1 MLLFPA
7 FALAEPVRIPGPE
20 GPLEAEMI
28 AVEGA
33 LHAVV
38 IIPGSGPTDRDGNS
52 GQGLATNTY
61 RLLAE
66 GLAEAGIAS
75 LRIDKR
81 GFYGSAQA
89 IADPNDV
96 TISAYAQDARNWVD
110 FASTL
115 APCVWI
121 AGHSEGGLVALFAAQ
136 DAPEALCGL
145 ILLATPGRPLGQL
158 LIEQLEGN
166 PHPDLIM
173 ADLRAI
179 VTDLESGNRRET
191 KAIPPIL
198 RPLFRAEVQDYLIDL
213 LSHDPAGIAS
223 GWRGHALI
231 VQGDAD
237 LQVRPLDADLLVRA
251 MPHARRL
258 DLSQATHTL
267 KVFVEGNPLATYR
280 DPTLSLHDGLLRGI
294 VQFLCDLPD
303 SRCLQSA
310 PSCRRASSDS

>member
-1 MLLFPA
+1 MHRESSIRAIAVSMMLSPA
-7 FALAEPVRIPGPE
+7 LVLAEPVRIPGPQ
-20 GPLEAEMI
+20 GPLEGEMI

-136 DAPEALCGL
+136 DAPDSLCGL
-145 ILLATPGRPLGQL
+145 ILLATPGRPVGQL
-158 LIEQLEGN
+158 LIEQLEAN
-166 PHPDLIM
+166 PQNASLMGEI
-173 ADLRAI
+173 RAI
-179 VTDLESGNRRET
+179 VTDLESGLSRDP
-191 KAIPPIL
+191 ASISAVL
-198 RPLFRAEVQDYLIDL
+198 QPLFRAGVQGYLIDMF
-213 LSHDPAGIAS
+213 SHDPAVLAA

-237 LQVRPLDADLLVRA
+237 LQLRPFDADLLERA
-251 MPHARRL
+251 MPQARRI
-258 DLSQATHTL
+258 DLSQGTHML
-267 KVFVEGNPLATYR
+267 KAEVEGHPLATYR
-280 DPTLSLHDGLLRGI
+280 DPTLPLHDELLRGI
-294 VQFLCDLPD
+294 VRFLGDVPEP
-303 SRCLQSA
+303 Q
-310 PSCRRASSDS
+310 

>member
-1 MLLFPA
+1 MRLLSLLFLALPA
-7 FALAEPVRIPGPE
+7 LAMAEPVHIPGPK

-81 GFYGSAQA
+81 GLYGSVEA
-89 IADPNDV
+89 ITDPNDV

-110 FASTL
+110 FASSL

-136 DAPEALCGL
+136 DAPDSLCGL
-145 ILLATPGRPLGQL
+145 ILLATPGRPVGQL
-158 LIEQLEGN
+158 LIEQLEAN
-166 PHPDLIM
+166 PQNDALMGEI
-173 ADLRAI
+173 RAI
-179 VTDLESGNRRET
+179 VTDLESGLNRDP
-191 KAIPPIL
+191 ASISAVL
-198 RPLFRAEVQDYLIDL
+198 QPLFRAGVQGYLIDIF
-213 LSHDPAGIAS
+213 SHDPAVLAA
-223 GWRGHALI
+223 GWHGHALI

-237 LQVRPLDADLLVRA
+237 LQLRPLDADLLERA
-251 MPHARRL
+251 MPQARRI
-258 DLSQATHTL
+258 DLFQGTHML
-267 KVFVEGNPLATYR
+267 KAEVEGHPLATYR
-280 DPTLSLHDGLLRGI
+280 DPTLPLHDELLRGI
-294 VQFLCDLPD
+294 VRFLGDVPE
-303 SRCLQSA
+303 
-310 PSCRRASSDS
+310 PK